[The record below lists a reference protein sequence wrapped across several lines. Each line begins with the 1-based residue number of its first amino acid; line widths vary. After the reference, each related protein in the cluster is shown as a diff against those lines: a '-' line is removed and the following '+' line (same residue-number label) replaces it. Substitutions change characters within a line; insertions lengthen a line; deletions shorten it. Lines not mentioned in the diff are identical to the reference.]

1 MSILSMAVLAP
12 LAVDMQRTEP
22 DSAVTSFMIAAGG
35 GTYADVARG
44 CQGEI
49 LSADERAF
57 RDVGFGANHQVVGDL
72 DLGLRATVLRR
83 KSGYKD
89 GSVLWN
95 PNFSVE
101 GRGAGFGLG
110 IVTNTHTDYPGDDD
124 LSPVS
129 GHLRFGSL
137 AKTYF
142 SLHVSED
149 LPMISGSGGAVRLGL
164 GFHPRR
170 AVGVWLGMGTPVPYD
185 KPGLV
190 VKTTVHVNPMLDLN
204 ATGRLGSSEG
214 KAENSGAVGLTV
226 RFTRDRKP
234 GSREARTAPPDP
246 SAAPTAPPD
255 SSGTPK

>member
-12 LAVDMQRTEP
+12 LAVDMPGTHP
-22 DSAVTSFMIAAGG
+22 DSSVTSFMIAAGG
-35 GTYADVARG
+35 GTYADVTRG
-44 CQGEI
+44 CQGEV
-49 LSADERAF
+49 LKAEGKAY
-57 RDVGFGANHQVVGDL
+57 RDLGFGVNHRVVGPME
-72 DLGLRATVLRR
+72 LGLRATVFRR
-83 KSGYKD
+83 MPGHKD

-95 PNFSVE
+95 PNFSIE
-101 GRGAGFGLG
+101 ERGAGFGLG
-110 IVTNTHTDYPGDDD
+110 IIPNKTPDYPEDDD
-124 LSPVS
+124 LSPIS

-149 LPMISGSGGAVRLGL
+149 VPLISGGGVARLGV
-164 GFHPRR
+164 GFHPTR
-170 AVGVWLGMGTPVPYD
+170 AVDLWLGMGTPLPYD
-185 KPGLV
+185 KPGLL
-190 VKTTVHVNPMLDLN
+190 VKSTLHMNPMLDLN

-214 KAENSGAVGLTV
+214 KAENAGAVGLTV

-246 SAAPTAPPD
+246 RAAPTAPPD